1 MNRST
6 IVIMSIFCFLLMQ
19 CSKKST
25 ELNSKLNPFPEEKAE
40 KKVEVEKSKSP
51 QAKEQ
56 VYAIELFD
64 EETKALIMGADI
76 ILNYSVKEQNYTH
89 VFTDANGSGVYTLKA
104 SIAEIYNFKLV
115 INKDGYRQRRIPIQ
129 DHEQIPKK
137 IGLELIR

>member
-6 IVIMSIFCFLLMQ
+6 SVIICFCCFLFLQ

-25 ELNSKLNPFPEEKAE
+25 ELNRKLNPFPEEKGE

-51 QAKEQ
+51 QTNEQ
-56 VYAIELFD
+56 AYSIELFD
-64 EETKALIMGADI
+64 EETKLPIINADI
-76 ILNYSVKEQNYTH
+76 IMTYSVKEQNATH
-89 VFTDANGSGVYTLKA
+89 VFADANGRGVYTLKA
-104 SIAEIYNFKLV
+104 NIAEIYNFKLV

-137 IGLELIR
+137 IGLEIIR